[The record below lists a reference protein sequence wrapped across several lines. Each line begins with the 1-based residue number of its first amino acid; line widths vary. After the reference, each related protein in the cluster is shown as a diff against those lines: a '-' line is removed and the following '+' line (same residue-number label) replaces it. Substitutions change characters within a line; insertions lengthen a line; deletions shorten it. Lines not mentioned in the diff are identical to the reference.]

1 MLEKSAFLAKLFLRA
16 LCASARVSGQRD
28 FGCGFPRCAFAFGLG
43 LLVTA
48 RRFEKRRWRSALQ
61 DLAALRKRPLNAPA
75 SWSAEREFRFGH
87 KRGPEPSFIQRPEC
101 QGNGKKSFQNDAP
114 AHHSRDKH
122 SSGTSPLFLFPS
134 LSSFRLRLA
143 ALGLCSAISR
153 IHSFLTKLFHHE
165 EHEGHEVMNM
175 TDCTIFLRDLRVL
188 RGENW
193 VAAGRAGTLRD
204 HLHSISSL
212 GFGGLGSPLTMRV
225 IPSLIRFK
233 PKFCSS
239 PS

>member
-1 MLEKSAFLAKLFLRA
+1 MNSSLRFSFAFLRALCSAMSEKSAFLAKLFLRA

-143 ALGLCSAISR
+143 ALCLCAINSSR
-153 IHSFLTKLFHHE
+153 KRTLGVSVQWNNDNCIFTVAFPSKYGSM
-165 EHEGHEVMNM
+165 EHVW
-175 TDCTIFLRDLRVL
+175 RS
-188 RGENW
+188 
-193 VAAGRAGTLRD
+193 RAC
-204 HLHSISSL
+204 SL
-212 GFGGLGSPLTMRV
+212 
-225 IPSLIRFK
+225 K
-233 PKFCSS
+233 
-239 PS
+239 

>member
-1 MLEKSAFLAKLFLRA
+1 MSEKSAFLAKLFLRA

-122 SSGTSPLFLFPS
+122 SVIGFGLGGLCVAMDEMLKGFSLRAFSAATFGLFLGSVVAWLIDRSGLFADADDPQ
-134 LSSFRLRLA
+134 RRVIRLA
-143 ALGLCSAISR
+143 CS
-153 IHSFLTKLFHHE
+153 
-165 EHEGHEVMNM
+165 
-175 TDCTIFLRDLRVL
+175 
-188 RGENW
+188 
-193 VAAGRAGTLRD
+193 
-204 HLHSISSL
+204 
-212 GFGGLGSPLTMRV
+212 
-225 IPSLIRFK
+225 
-233 PKFCSS
+233 
-239 PS
+239 